1 MDNLTN
7 ISVVK
12 ELLCKHG
19 FTFSKS
25 LGQNFII
32 NPDICPKM
40 AEESIES
47 DKIGVLEIGPGIGVL
62 TNELCKRAKKVVS
75 VELDKTLFPILE
87 ETLCEYDN
95 LKIINSD
102 ILKTDIKKLIET
114 EFIDMD
120 VVVCANLPYY
130 ITSPVIM
137 KFLEDDIDIKS
148 MTVMVQKEAAQRI
161 CANVGSRESGA
172 LTVAV
177 NFYSDPSLLFN
188 VSKGSFM
195 PSPKVD
201 SSVIK
206 LMINKEKNEDI
217 SDKKL
222 FFRIVR
228 GSFSQRRKTLL
239 NSLSSSLSI
248 DKKIIGDILK
258 AQSIDENLRA
268 EKVSIE
274 QFKDIYKEMK
284 KRGL

>member
-12 ELLCKHG
+12 ELLSKHG

-114 EFIDMD
+114 EFVDMD

-206 LMINKEKNEDI
+206 LVINKEKNEDI

-248 DKKIIGDILK
+248 DKNIIGDILK
-258 AQSIDENLRA
+258 SQSIDENLRA

-274 QFKDIYKEMK
+274 QFKDIYREMK